1 MTARKMAAASASAHK
16 TTIRARMFLK
26 ARTGVMG
33 TYIAPRFETAT
44 NYGVKKMYM
53 VKTEALSRPIT
64 PVNKVD
70 GVASHDIVF
79 SIGDSSA
86 GKILIART
94 VVGVCAVLIGA
105 DEDALRSDLEA
116 RFPDRVLMWTAS
128 KLDEELEKVAQYLD
142 RPTDGFEFPL
152 DMRHGTLFQRRVWDA
167 LLAIPYGATIT
178 YAALAHRIGDPN
190 GARAVASA
198 CAANAIAL
206 GIPCHRV
213 IRSNGT
219 ISGYRWGVE
228 LKRSLIEKEAKA

>member
-1 MTARKMAAASASAHK
+1 MIARKMAAASASAHE

-33 TYIAPRFETAT
+33 TYIAPTFETAT

-53 VKTEALSRPIT
+53 IKTEALSRPIT
-64 PVNKVD
+64 PVKKVD
-70 GVASHDIVF
+70 AVASHDIVF
-79 SIGDSSA
+79 SIGDSNA

-116 RFPDRVLMWTAS
+116 RFPDRVLTWTAS
-128 KLDEELEKVAQYLD
+128 KLNDELEKVAQYLD
-142 RPTDGFEFPL
+142 RPTDGFELPL

-167 LLAIPYGATIT
+167 LLTIPYGATIT
-178 YAALAHRIGDPN
+178 YAALARRIGDPN

-219 ISGYRWGVE
+219 ISGYRWSVE
-228 LKRSLIEKEAKA
+228 LKRSLIDKEATA

>member
-1 MTARKMAAASASAHK
+1 
-16 TTIRARMFLK
+16 
-26 ARTGVMG
+26 
-33 TYIAPRFETAT
+33 
-44 NYGVKKMYM
+44 MYM
-53 VKTEALSRPIT
+53 VNTEALSRPIT

-70 GVASHDIVF
+70 AVASHDIVF
-79 SIGDSSA
+79 SIRDSSA

-94 VVGVCAVLIGA
+94 VVGLCAVLIGV
-105 DEDALRSDLEA
+105 DENALRSDLEA
-116 RFPDRVLMWTAS
+116 RFPDRVLTWTAS

-142 RPTDGFEFPL
+142 RPMDGFELPL

-167 LLAIPYGATIT
+167 LLTIPYGATIT
-178 YAALAHRIGDPN
+178 YAALARRIGDPN

-228 LKRSLIEKEAKA
+228 LKRSLIDKEATA